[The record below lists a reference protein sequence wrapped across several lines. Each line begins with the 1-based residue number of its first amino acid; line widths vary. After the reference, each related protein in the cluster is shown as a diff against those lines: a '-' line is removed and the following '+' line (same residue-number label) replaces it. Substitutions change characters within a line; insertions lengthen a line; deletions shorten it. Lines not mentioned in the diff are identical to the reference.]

1 MVEHPRL
8 VEHGLGHRQ
17 RAVRIAGQQ
26 HPLGEPVRGAQM
38 DRRGR
43 HARGTSRLHRGHGA
57 ERRDIPDALREAVDR
72 TVRATVDTRVR
83 AQDAVD
89 ELTGTVDQ
97 VVKGAEKN
105 ITRSRRTVR
114 AAVEERLPAT
124 QDDVKA
130 IRASLR
136 RIGSAST
143 RWRRRAGGQS
153 PARQPRKKAKAK
165 PKSAKTKSKP
175 KR

>member
-1 MVEHPRL
+1 M
-8 VEHGLGHRQ
+8 
-17 RAVRIAGQQ
+17 
-26 HPLGEPVRGAQM
+26 
-38 DRRGR
+38 
-43 HARGTSRLHRGHGA
+43 A

-89 ELTGTVDQ
+89 ELTDTVDQ

-136 RIGSAST
+136 RIEKRLDALEAPSPRT
-143 RWRRRAGGQS
+143 KPRA
-153 PARQPRKKAKAK
+153 AAAKKAKAK
-165 PKSAKTKSKP
+165 SKPKSAKAKSKP